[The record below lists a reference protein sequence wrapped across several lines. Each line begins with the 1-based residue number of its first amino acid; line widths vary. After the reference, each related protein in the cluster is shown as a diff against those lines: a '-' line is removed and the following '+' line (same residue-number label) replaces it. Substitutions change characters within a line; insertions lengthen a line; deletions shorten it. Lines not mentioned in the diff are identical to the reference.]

1 MQSLLGINN
10 LEVSMDVTITKANES
25 NINTVRQFY
34 KDVGYS
40 PTISDSEF
48 ILIAFVSNKIVGAV
62 RLCDENGAMVL
73 RGMFVDKEWQ
83 RKGIGT
89 ALLRKLDKI
98 IGGKECFCLPH
109 DYLEGFYGQIGF
121 EKIGAEHT
129 PPHLKKRLKEYE
141 HIYSDLIAMRRY
153 KNVIP
158 TCNLPKTNRFGLFP
172 SMPIIGIGTI
182 WMGRRWPMDNQN
194 YKSPSKE
201 EIETY
206 LKLAYESGIRMFDT
220 AIAYGLSEDN
230 LGRFFNDNSAYISD
244 SFIATKWGEEFDLE
258 TEVSTVTHS
267 KEHLIYSMGRS
278 LQKLPK
284 VDLLYIH
291 KANAEVLSN
300 SDIQRE
306 MLSLVDNGKI
316 KYTGASI
323 SSESDLES
331 IIKSGHLWV
340 DFLQT
345 GANVVRNRPELIE
358 SVFNKGIAV
367 VVNAPV
373 RKLPEGMTPKKS
385 YQILAANPYV
395 SFILTGTRTH
405 LKETL
410 AYFET

>member
-1 MQSLLGINN
+1 MNI
-10 LEVSMDVTITKANES
+10 EITRVNEH
-25 NINTVRQFY
+25 NINTVRRFY
-34 KDVGYS
+34 KDVGYTPS
-40 PTISDSEF
+40 ISDDE
-48 ILIAFVSNKIVGAV
+48 IVLIAFVLNKAVGSV
-62 RLCDENGAMVL
+62 RLCEENNILVL

-83 RKGIGT
+83 RKGVGT
-89 ALLRKLDKI
+89 ALLRELDLI
-98 IGGKECFCLPH
+98 IGSKECFCLPH
-109 DYLEGFYGQIGF
+109 DYLEDFYCQIGF
-121 EKIGAEHT
+121 KKIGLECI
-129 PPHLKKRLKEYE
+129 PPHLKKRIKEYE
-141 HIYSDLIAMRRY
+141 NIYSDLIAMRRY
-153 KNVIP
+153 KNMMPI
-158 TCNLPKTNRFGLFP
+158 CNLPKTNKFELFP

-182 WMGRRWPMDNQN
+182 WMGRRWPVDNQN
-194 YKSPSKE
+194 YKSPSKG

-220 AIAYGLSEDN
+220 AVAYGLSEDN

-291 KANAEVLSN
+291 KANAEVLSSN
-300 SDIQRE
+300 DIQKE

-323 SSESDLES
+323 SSGSDLES
-331 IIKSGHLWV
+331 VIKSGHLWV

-345 GANVVRNRPELIE
+345 GANVVRARPELIE
-358 SVFNKGIAV
+358 SVFNKGTAV
-367 VVNAPV
+367 VINAPV
-373 RKLPEGMTPKKS
+373 RKLPEGVTPKKS
-385 YQILAANPYV
+385 YQSLATNPYV